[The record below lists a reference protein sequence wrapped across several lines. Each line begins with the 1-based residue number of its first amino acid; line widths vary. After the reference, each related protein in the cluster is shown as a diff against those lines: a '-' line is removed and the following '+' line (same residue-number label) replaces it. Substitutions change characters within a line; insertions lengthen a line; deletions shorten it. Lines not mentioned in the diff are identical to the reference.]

1 MKLCDL
7 FKARK
12 REPTPDHEVILRTL
26 SSVVDV
32 LSAWSEE
39 TVKLAEESGDRKVI
53 HFSEVIVGNLKKR
66 ITSLR
71 FGSGVGGV

>member
-1 MKLCDL
+1 
-7 FKARK
+7 
-12 REPTPDHEVILRTL
+12 
-26 SSVVDV
+26 VVDV